1 MVRKIGGYT
10 TLELLI
16 ILVLIGILGT
26 LFVREFLI
34 YTARER
40 LKGAS
45 EELAA
50 DLNFAKTR
58 SMISFNNYGFCYD
71 NVTQS
76 FIFFEDLDRSGNY
89 TQNTDNIYKRNNL
102 IENWRGLQVNT
113 ITLNKVLCVQ
123 GGLVFDRR
131 GSLLSVGTT
140 GVSFILKNS
149 FGEISKVTVNSLG
162 RISITYGPS

>member
-1 MVRKIGGYT
+1 MVRKIKGYT

-16 ILVLIGILGT
+16 ILALIGILAG

-50 DLNFAKTR
+50 DLNFTKTR
-58 SMISFNNYGFCYD
+58 SMISLNVYGFCYD
-71 NVTQS
+71 NDTQTL
-76 FIFFEDLDRSGNY
+76 IIFEDSDKSGNY
-89 TQNTDNIYKRNNL
+89 TQSIDTVHKRNNL
-102 IENWRGLQVNT
+102 MENWKGVQIEN
-113 ITLNKVLCVQ
+113 ITYNRTFCAQ

-131 GSLLSVGTT
+131 GSLLSGGAA

-149 FGEISKVTVNSLG
+149 FGEISNVTVNSLG
-162 RISITYGPS
+162 RISITYGAL